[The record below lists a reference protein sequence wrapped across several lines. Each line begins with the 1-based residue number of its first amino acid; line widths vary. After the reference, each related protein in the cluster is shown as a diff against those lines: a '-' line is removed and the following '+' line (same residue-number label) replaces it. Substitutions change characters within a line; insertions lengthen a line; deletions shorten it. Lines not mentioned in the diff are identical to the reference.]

1 VNLIDLDIDQR
12 LVDALNKDNIIE
24 PTVIQTMAIGAVFS
38 KKSLIIESAT
48 GTGKTFAYLLPIM
61 SQIDTVTDNLQVLI
75 LAPTHE
81 LVMQIYELIKCTANE
96 ANMPIR
102 SAGFIG
108 KVHINRQVEKLK
120 VKPHVIVG
128 TPGRILDLFKI
139 KKLKLHN
146 VSTVVID
153 EASSLMLSESRHAVK
168 TISASLMRDTQRIFV
183 SALFSDQA
191 KKRVL
196 EICPKVE
203 HIRAAEKTNSDI
215 QHCYIEIT
223 DSREKFKTLRKFL
236 AAFDKGKTLIFV
248 KKNPDVAIFA
258 NKLEFHKV
266 AVLQLSGEMSKIDR
280 QKNLAQ
286 FENKKDGVLIATAVA
301 ARGLDIDS
309 VDRVVHYDIPIE
321 SSDYLHRSGRTGRAG
336 RKGISVAIADSRE
349 ARRLLRITEEAEIST
364 KRMKMSNGK
373 FCEYIIEN
381 NKLEQK

>member
-1 VNLIDLDIDQR
+1 MDFTDLGLERR
-12 LVDALNKDNIIE
+12 LVDAVHADCIHE
-24 PTVIQTMAIGAVFS
+24 PTEIQKKTAGALFS
-38 KKSLIIESAT
+38 RKSLIIESAT
-48 GTGKTFAYLLPIM
+48 GTGKTFAYLLPLM
-61 SQIDTVTDNLQVLI
+61 SRINFTTDKLQVLI

-81 LVMQIYELIKCTANE
+81 LVMQIYELIKYTAST
-96 ANMPIR
+96 ADMPIR
-102 SAGFIG
+102 PAGFIG

-120 VKPHVIVG
+120 EKPHVIVG
-128 TPGRILDLFKI
+128 TPGRILDLVKI

-196 EICPKVE
+196 EICPTVE
-203 HIRAAEKTNSDI
+203 HIRAGDKTNSDI
-215 QHCYIEIT
+215 RHCYIEIT

-236 AAFDKGKTLIFV
+236 SAFDEGKTLIFV
-248 KKNPDVAIFA
+248 KKNPDVEIFA

-266 AVLQLSGEMSKIDR
+266 AVLQLSGEMSKVDR

-301 ARGLDIDS
+301 ARGLDINS

-336 RKGISVAIADSRE
+336 KKGVSVAVADSRE
-349 ARRLLRITEEAEIST
+349 ARRLLRITEEAGISPI
-364 KRMKMSNGK
+364 RMKMSNGK
-373 FCEYIIEN
+373 FCEYITEN
-381 NKLEQK
+381 NKLGGK